1 MWQFNSLE
9 CASFSPPEEVNVL
22 ALSHW
27 RCPLRKNIVT
37 ALCKQTASAAALLR
51 LQTLRINLDGSDMN
65 CAGVGYF
72 STFFLFFIFGALLTR
87 MNQQAGPPAR
97 ANIPSNISKFGLTAS
112 LSSQWVC
119 CHLDL
124 LLSIL
129 SLSPPPPLSFWCLY
143 IVKGVKLYLWQA
155 TISSSLLLAGFDAR
169 SWLALSF
176 LYGQLSLP
184 ASHIVLSKKKRVLSY
199 PSFL

>member
-9 CASFSPPEEVNVL
+9 RASFSPPEEVNVL

-51 LQTLRINLDGSDMN
+51 LQTLWINLDASDMN

-72 STFFLFFIFGALLTR
+72 STFIKFFLNFGALLKR

-112 LSSQWVC
+112 LSSPWVC

-129 SLSPPPPLSFWCLY
+129 SLFSPSSFWCLY

-155 TISSSLLLAGFDAR
+155 TISSSLL
-169 SWLALSF
+169 
-176 LYGQLSLP
+176 
-184 ASHIVLSKKKRVLSY
+184 
-199 PSFL
+199 